1 MTETGAPA
9 VPEDDGTTSSGV
21 DALIERLRERGVEAG
36 RAARAELVAQARK
49 EADLILLEARDRAA
63 AIESEARTK
72 AERLQAAGEDA
83 LRVAMR
89 DAVLRMRETLIRR
102 FEGQVRR
109 LVAKQL
115 VDEEFLRRV
124 IVEAAR
130 RARDDAGVGEAE
142 EVEVLLPREVL
153 GVEEI
158 QRRPREMEGPLGR
171 FAREI
176 AGATWREGVTIGSLE
191 AGTRGIRIRLEGE
204 ELEVDLTDRAI
215 ADLLLQHLQPRF
227 RAILEGITW

>member
-1 MTETGAPA
+1 MNETGPPTAPQ
-9 VPEDDGTTSSGV
+9 DDGTSSSGV
-21 DALIERLRERGVEAG
+21 EALIERLRQQGVEAG
-36 RAARAELVAQARK
+36 RAARAELVA
-49 EADLILLEARDRAA
+49 EAEAKADHILREARDRAA
-63 AIESEARTK
+63 AIESEARAN

-115 VDEEFLRRV
+115 VDEDFLRRV

-142 EVEVLLPREVL
+142 DVEVLLPREVL

-158 QRRPREMEGPLGR
+158 QRRPGEMEGPLGR

-191 AGTRGIRIRLEGE
+191 PGSRGFRMRLEGE
-204 ELEVDLTDRAI
+204 ELEVDLTDRAV
-215 ADLLLQHLQPRF
+215 AELLLQHLQPRF